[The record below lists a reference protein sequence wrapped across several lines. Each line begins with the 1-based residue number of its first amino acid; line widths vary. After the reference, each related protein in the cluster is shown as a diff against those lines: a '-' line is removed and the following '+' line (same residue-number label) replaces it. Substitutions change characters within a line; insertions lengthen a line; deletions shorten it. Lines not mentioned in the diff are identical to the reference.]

1 MSQVITLGNTIL
13 GPGKRGSLKPLVDPD
28 GKVSPYYRMPG
39 GGFNIPNRHG
49 ITYPMNDYLKE
60 CMGPDSDFERR
71 IKDGQMFSELDHPKP
86 YYNLVIGGQ
95 IVRKEITELWEWVNR
110 LKMIDMDNIAGHIRK
125 IHWDTSKG
133 MNGPVL
139 WDVEIC
145 PFGDKKW
152 FLEESLPNPDINTAL
167 SVRTVTAPLKVGDT
181 VRDVEYW
188 STVDVVPEQG
198 VLRACK
204 HLSAGMESFLSAYRP
219 DDIKQDV
226 FETTVDE
233 LIYICDKKINNPAVK
248 EQYAGNESFNQVVK
262 MVEHFKNTV
271 GRRKAPAVLVQAN
284 SLRTFF

>member
-1 MSQVITLGNTIL
+1 MSKIITVGNTIL
-13 GPGKRGSLKPLVDPD
+13 SGGKRGMIKPIDD
-28 GKVSPYYRMPG
+28 GSGYWRMPG

-49 ITYPMNDYLKE
+49 ITYTYNDYLKE
-60 CMGPDSDFERR
+60 CRRGGSDFDRR
-71 IKDGQMFSELDHPKP
+71 ISEGQMYSELDHPQP
-86 YYNLVIGGQ
+86 YYKLVINGQ

-125 IHWDTSKG
+125 IIWNLERGES
-133 MNGPVL
+133 GPVL

-167 SVRTVTAPLKVGDT
+167 SVRTVTAPLKMGDT
-181 VRDVEYW
+181 TREVEYW

-204 HLSAGMESFLSAYRP
+204 HLSAGMESFLSTFRPHDPTQDAY
-219 DDIKQDV
+219 
-226 FETTVDE
+226 ETTVDE
-233 LIYICDKKINNPAVK
+233 LIYVCEKKINNPAVK
-248 EQYAGNESFNQVVK
+248 EQYAGQESFTQVVK

-271 GRRKAPAVLVQAN
+271 GRNKAPAVLVQTN
-284 SLRTFF
+284 SLGAFR